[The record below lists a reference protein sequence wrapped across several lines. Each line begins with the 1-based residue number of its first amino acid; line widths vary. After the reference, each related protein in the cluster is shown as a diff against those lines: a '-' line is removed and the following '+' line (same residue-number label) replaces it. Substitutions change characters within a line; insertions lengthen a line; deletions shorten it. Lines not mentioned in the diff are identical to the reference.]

1 MNLPGEV
8 TYLSRF
14 FNTESLEFKKNYNK
28 WLLTKENQNWSREMD
43 NNDVKK
49 YRLVAKTL
57 NAASADDIAVDS
69 NDDVELG
76 LGGLSN

>member
-1 MNLPGEV
+1 
-8 TYLSRF
+8 
-14 FNTESLEFKKNYNK
+14 
-28 WLLTKENQNWSREMD
+28 MD

-49 YRLVAKTL
+49 YRLVAKML